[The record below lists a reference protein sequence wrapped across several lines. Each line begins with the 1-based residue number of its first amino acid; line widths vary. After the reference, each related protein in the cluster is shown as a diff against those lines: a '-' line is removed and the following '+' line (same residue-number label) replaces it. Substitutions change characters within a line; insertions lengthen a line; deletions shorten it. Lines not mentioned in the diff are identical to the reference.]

1 MTDLTLRQID
11 KIRTLLA
18 SAIEEGGMR
27 ALDRDMVVA
36 ALRDLYDEVLSMPVA
51 TPSLSVAAE
60 PEKAPSADVT
70 QEAADDA
77 PSDAVEPECERPEP
91 KERDSRLAEVT
102 LPWADTPPA
111 PVDTP
116 PAPVDSPSEP
126 VSSREPVEESGP
138 AEEAE
143 PVEEPRSAVQ
153 DEPSP
158 EEPEEP
164 ESPEVAGTALVE
176 EEPEVLAD
184 EEEDAAE
191 EAEEPAD
198 EVTEPEVV
206 EETVIIADTD
216 DAGKEERHDPVEEIT
231 LSAEPILPEP
241 TRLERMLADDRSLA
255 ARLGR
260 ERLVAVADELCHGD
274 TETCLDMMEALE
286 ATGDFD
292 MAVLYIQEH
301 YPQKSDSRAIDML
314 VEVLSAK
321 FI

>member
-51 TPSLSVAAE
+51 TPSLSVADE

-77 PSDAVEPECERPEP
+77 PSDAVESERPET

-102 LPWADTPPA
+102 LPWAE
-111 PVDTP
+111 TP

-143 PVEEPRSAVQ
+143 PAEEPRSAVQ

-158 EEPEEP
+158 EEPESP

-176 EEPEVLAD
+176 EEPEVLAE

-191 EAEEPAD
+191 EAEEPAA
-198 EVTEPEVV
+198 EVTEEPEVV

-216 DAGKEERHDPVEEIT
+216 DAGKEERHDPVEEMT

>member
-60 PEKAPSADVT
+60 PEKALSADVT

-77 PSDAVEPECERPEP
+77 PSDAVEPECERPET

-102 LPWADTPPA
+102 LPWAETPPA

-126 VSSREPVEESGP
+126 VSSREPVEEPEP
-138 AEEAE
+138 A
-143 PVEEPRSAVQ
+143 EEPRSAVQ
-153 DEPSP
+153 DEPS
-158 EEPEEP
+158 PEEP

-176 EEPEVLAD
+176 EEPDVLAD

-191 EAEEPAD
+191 EAEEPAA
-198 EVTEPEVV
+198 EVTEGEPEAV